1 MHHAHQ
7 IDVDRPAPI
16 LQRNIV
22 SAAGAAHTGVIAQHM
37 HFAEGIYGGLR
48 GPLDVGIVAYIAHR
62 TAHGG
67 QIAFE
72 GRDRLFQR
80 LRLDIGK
87 HDAHARLGERTTH
100 SESDA
105 AGAAGHERCFSVKI
119 AHTLKIPSKNAKS
132 FGGHKVGDSSSDRV
146 RLGSQR

>member
-37 HFAEGIYGGLR
+37 HFAEGIDGGLR
-48 GPLDVGIVAYIAHR
+48 GALDVGIVAYIAHHA
-62 TAHGG
+62 AHLG

-72 GRDRLFQR
+72 GRNRLFQW
-80 LRLDIGK
+80 LRLDIGE
-87 HDAHARLGERTTH
+87 HDAHARLGERTAH

-105 AGAAGHERCFSVKI
+105 AGAASDERRFSLKI
-119 AHTLKIPSKNAKS
+119 AHTTSFSLKTLIKPPRHSM
-132 FGGHKVGDSSSDRV
+132 V
-146 RLGSQR
+146 L